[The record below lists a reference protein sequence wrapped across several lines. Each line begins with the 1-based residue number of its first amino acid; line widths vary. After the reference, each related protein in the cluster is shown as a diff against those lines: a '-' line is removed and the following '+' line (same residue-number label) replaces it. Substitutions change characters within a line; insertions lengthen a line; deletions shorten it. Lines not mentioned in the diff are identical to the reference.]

1 MLDLVIKHWLFGSGI
16 KEDKMRIEGEL
27 VEARFIKRLNRFVAV
42 VEVDG
47 MQELAHVPN
56 TGRLKELLEEGAV
69 VMVRKYDR
77 TDRKTRFGLILAR
90 KNGIWV
96 SIDSANAPNRI
107 MHEALVQGRF
117 DKFRGYSEIR
127 REVTVLNSRFDF
139 GLFSEDKE
147 YYIEVKGVTLV
158 EDRQGFFP
166 DAPTQRGTRHLEE
179 LAKIRLGGKGAGVA
193 FVVQREDADVV
204 RPNDR
209 TDKDFA
215 NALKV
220 AAEAGVDLMAY
231 VCKVD
236 ADQRRMDI
244 IREIPV
250 ILENDR
256 D

>member
-1 MLDLVIKHWLFGSGI
+1 
-16 KEDKMRIEGEL
+16 MRIEGEL
-27 VEARFIKRLNRFVAV
+27 VEAKFIKRLNRFVAV

-47 MQELAHVPN
+47 VRELAHVPN
-56 TGRLKELLEEGAV
+56 TGRLKELLEEEAV
-69 VMVRKYDR
+69 VMVRKHDGA
-77 TDRKTRFGLILAR
+77 DRKTRFGLILAR

-96 SIDSANAPNRI
+96 SIDSANVPNRI
-107 MHEALVQGRF
+107 MHEALIQG
-117 DKFRGYSEIR
+117 KFEKFCGYSEIR

-139 GLFSEDKE
+139 GLFSEEKE

-166 DAPTQRGTRHLEE
+166 DAPTKRGTRHLEE
-179 LAKIRLGGKGAGVA
+179 LAEIRQNGREAGVV
-193 FVVQREDADVV
+193 FIVQREDADVV

-215 NALKV
+215 NALKA

-236 ADQRRMDI
+236 VEERRMDI
-244 IREIPV
+244 VREIPV
-250 ILENDR
+250 VL
-256 D
+256 